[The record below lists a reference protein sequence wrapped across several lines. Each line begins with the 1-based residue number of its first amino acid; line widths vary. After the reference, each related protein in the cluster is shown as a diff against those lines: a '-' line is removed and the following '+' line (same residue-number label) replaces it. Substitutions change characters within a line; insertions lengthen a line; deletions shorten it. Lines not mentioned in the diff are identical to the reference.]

1 MDAALQK
8 IWQALTSLKQADDQR
23 AAMCHTIINLMI
35 RQGVVTKEEATR
47 QIQKSVA
54 KIVALHKEIAE
65 TMQDRNS
72 AAGANARLKTLH

>member
-1 MDAALQK
+1 
-8 IWQALTSLKQADDQR
+8 
-23 AAMCHTIINLMI
+23 MI